1 MLPGFR
7 FLFATVVLA
16 VSVLVFG
23 LGAAALLRAA
33 HEEFASLPSWRLAQP
48 PPLAPQPE
56 LRAPTLAMLRI
67 EAPVRKSMLETI
79 NPQQAPLPEAMRL
92 DPLREVPDTKPIE
105 IARPD
110 AAATPSDDSV
120 IAHTEP
126 SPPASAPAAETV
138 ASLNA
143 QASVDAPAAAGTPVE
158 EARSG
163 ANPAETNSAETNG
176 IESIQPETKQ
186 PEAKQT
192 AATSVTEASEPPAS
206 ESIASLVRSS
216 EATAADTLPKPKPVV
231 KKTNRPSAHAIAR
244 RRLAIAR
251 ARAARERSRVLLQ
264 QQGHNPDPF
273 TQIFS
278 GGNARPG

>member
-67 EAPVRKSMLETI
+67 EAPVRKSMMETI
-79 NPQQAPLPEAMRL
+79 MPQVPLPEAVRN
-92 DPLREVPDTKPIE
+92 VPDAKPVE
-105 IARPD
+105 IVIPND
-110 AAATPSDDSV
+110 AATPNDGGAANQS
-120 IAHTEP
+120 EP
-126 SPPASAPAAETV
+126 SPPASAPAV

-143 QASVDAPAAAGTPVE
+143 QASLDAPAAAGTPVE
-158 EARSG
+158 EPSSEAG
-163 ANPAETNSAETNG
+163 PAETNSTESNG
-176 IESIQPETKQ
+176 IESIQPEAKQ
-186 PEAKQT
+186 PEPKQT
-192 AATSVTEASEPPAS
+192 AATSSTTEAAEPAS
-206 ESIASLVRSS
+206 SETVSSAVRSS
-216 EATAADTLPKPKPVV
+216 EATAADTLPKPVV
-231 KKTNRPSAHAIAR
+231 KKATRVSSRAITR
-244 RRLAIAR
+244 RRLAIVRAR
-251 ARAARERSRVLLQ
+251 AAARERSRLLLQ

-273 TQIFS
+273 THIFGGS
-278 GGNARPG
+278 GGGNVPRPSSG